1 MELGKFENSR
11 TFHAPKGNQKV
22 IRDVNPVQ
30 VTKLTPPTPK
40 EKPQI
45 EIKMSGEPSL
55 EKVTQPISKSKKH
68 RRTNRTHNEKS

>member
-22 IRDVNPVQ
+22 IRDTNPVQ
-30 VTKLTPPTPK
+30 VTRVTT
-40 EKPQI
+40 EEPQV

-55 EKVTQPISKSKKH
+55 EKVVKEIPKPKKR
-68 RRTNRTHNEKS
+68 RRTKKINNEKP

>member
-30 VTKLTPPTPK
+30 ITIINPIIPEEEPIIEPT
-40 EKPQI
+40 I

-55 EKVTQPISKSKKH
+55 DEVIKETPKPKRRIRSKK
-68 RRTNRTHNEKS
+68 K